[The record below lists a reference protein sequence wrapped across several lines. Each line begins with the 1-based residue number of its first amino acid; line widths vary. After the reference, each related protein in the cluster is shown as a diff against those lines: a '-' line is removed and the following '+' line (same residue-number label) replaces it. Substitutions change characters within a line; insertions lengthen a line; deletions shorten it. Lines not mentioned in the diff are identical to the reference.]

1 MTRRIRNTYFQCRE
15 FRIEQN
21 RCAMKVTTD
30 ACLLGAWV
38 PVEQAKQILDIGT
51 GSGLL
56 ALFAAQRSQAMI
68 DAVEIEPEAA
78 QQATDNFAASPWPD
92 RLCVIQV
99 DIRDH
104 ADLNVA
110 GYDLILCNPPFF
122 SDSTHNPCQRLATA
136 RHNSALPLTD
146 LLQATSRLL
155 QQDGSA
161 WFLLPVP
168 EAQQMAEAATA
179 HDLHPTYRLWVRNSP
194 SDQPHRQLLQLTK
207 NQSYKQPQKQ
217 QPASESYFTLYN
229 PHPFHTPEAAKLFSP
244 YYINVR

>member
-1 MTRRIRNTYFQCRE
+1 
-15 FRIEQN
+15 
-21 RCAMKVTTD
+21 MKVTTD

-38 PVEQAKQILDIGT
+38 AVGQARHILDIGT

-78 QQATDNFAASPWPD
+78 QQAAENFAASPWAD
-92 RLCVIQV
+92 RLRVIQA

-104 ADLNVA
+104 ADRHA
-110 GYDLILCNPPFF
+110 SGYDLILCNPPFF
-122 SDSTHNPCQRLATA
+122 SDSTHNPCHKLATA

-155 QQDGSA
+155 QHNGSA
-161 WFLLPVP
+161 WFLLPVS
-168 EAQQMAEAATA
+168 EAQQMAEAARV
-179 HDLHPTYRLWVRNSP
+179 HDLHPRYRLWVRNSP

-207 NQSYKQPQKQ
+207 TE
-217 QPASESYFTLYN
+217 QPAAESSFTLYD
-229 PHPFHTPEAAKLFSP
+229 PHPFHTPEAAKLFTP
-244 YYINVR
+244 YYINIR